1 VYQSRNLE
9 CSKRLLRELY
19 VEVESVQVNE
29 ECDSDGSS
37 SSESEEEKII
47 IQESDK
53 IKKAIEE
60 VQVGPV
66 EEGAGNT
73 GVGQSQ
79 TQESVE
85 GGQNQVGRA
94 SK

>member
-1 VYQSRNLE
+1 MYQSRNLE

-19 VEVESVQVNE
+19 IEVESMQVNE

-60 VQVGPV
+60 VQVVPL
-66 EEGAGNT
+66 EET
-73 GVGQSQ
+73 SSVVG
-79 TQESVE
+79 
-85 GGQNQVGRA
+85 
-94 SK
+94 

>member
-1 VYQSRNLE
+1 M
-9 CSKRLLRELY
+9 
-19 VEVESVQVNE
+19 QVNE

-60 VQVGPV
+60 GAQGATL
-66 EEGAGNT
+66 EEPP
-73 GVGQSQ
+73 GVGQAQ
-79 TQESVE
+79 AQEMGES
-85 GGQNQVGRA
+85 GNN
-94 SK
+94 

>member
-19 VEVESVQVNE
+19 VEVESMQVNE

-60 VQVGPV
+60 VQVVPV
-66 EEGAGNT
+66 EESVA
-73 GVGQSQ
+73 VGQTQ

-85 GGQNQVGRA
+85 GGQNQEGRA